1 MRLEIKLT
9 YKRSAIVESLCEL
22 CRLCFCVII
31 FGIFDL
37 TCDKIQDGKYI
48 GSFNEQY
55 TN

>member
-1 MRLEIKLT
+1 MLH
-9 YKRSAIVESLCEL
+9 KRSVIVESLCEL
-22 CRLCFCVII
+22 CRLRFCVRI

-37 TCDKIQDGKYI
+37 TCGKMQDGKYI